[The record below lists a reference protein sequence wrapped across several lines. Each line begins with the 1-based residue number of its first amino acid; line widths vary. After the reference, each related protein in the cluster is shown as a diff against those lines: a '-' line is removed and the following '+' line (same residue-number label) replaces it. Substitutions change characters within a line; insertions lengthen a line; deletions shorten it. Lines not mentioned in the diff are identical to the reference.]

1 MRVARRLNSNLL
13 KANAWHSRSD
23 AMSSVAVLI
32 GLIAAQQGYVWMD
45 TVAAIIV
52 ALMIAMI
59 AWKLC
64 VDNLKELVGTAI
76 PQHRHSQ
83 LEACIMQNT
92 GITGISNLRSRL
104 FWG

>member
-59 AWKLC
+59 A
-64 VDNLKELVGTAI
+64 
-76 PQHRHSQ
+76 
-83 LEACIMQNT
+83 
-92 GITGISNLRSRL
+92 
-104 FWG
+104 